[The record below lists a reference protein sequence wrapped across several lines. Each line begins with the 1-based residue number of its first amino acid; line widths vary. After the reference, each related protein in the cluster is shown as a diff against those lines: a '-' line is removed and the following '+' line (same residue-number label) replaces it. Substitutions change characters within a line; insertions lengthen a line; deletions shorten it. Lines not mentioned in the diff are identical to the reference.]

1 MEAFLKR
8 VLPESGDYVV
18 MTIDPQRPKEKP
30 RHVNGIKTV
39 GAMANVVQRLSM
51 HPLHIYFAVGSYE
64 LNRNKPRAKRCLF
77 LDLDQKEFGTK
88 QDAIKGMATFCRAT
102 GFPAPSIYVDSGR
115 GIHAYW
121 CFDQDLDTLGWKA
134 LATKFKAKCKEVG
147 FEADPSCTDDVA
159 RVLRVPG
166 TMNYK
171 EDPPVSCRVLKDTGV
186 SYDPKA
192 LLAALLPKQVSAL
205 AALAAVAGEGLS
217 AMPAA
222 VYEKVPYYGTEVATR
237 CGVIKEALETGGA
250 NQTEP
255 LWSNVLSVLAFCEDG
270 LVMAHEVSKGHASYD
285 EASCQKKF
293 EYKLKKKEEGA
304 LKPVLCST
312 FAQYRSSVCA
322 GCTYAQTINTP
333 LVLGK
338 KADANYLPPGYIMKP
353 TGVYKVKKGVEDQ
366 PDTLTLVFPYCIAH
380 VDLMQNGAGLL
391 AKLTFTSSHNTIRTE
406 VPWLSFVGQ
415 SSEVDKVLALSGV
428 IVSSTHV
435 TELKYIMAYW
445 LKKIQ
450 DIKNATKTHTT
461 NMGWGQRNGEYVFT
475 AGPFIHHKDG
485 RADTF
490 THVETQLLKDYEP
503 QGDRA
508 VWDHAASVVLKDGR
522 PAIASTVLTAFSAP
536 LMKFT
541 GAPGITYSICS
552 TASGTGKTTA
562 LKLAQAVWA
571 HPVRAMAML
580 DDTPNSVAKKLGFIN
595 NLPAYWDEVRLTN
608 DFTSFIK
615 MIFQL
620 GQGKEKSR
628 LTPGI
633 KQQEMGTWE
642 TMIIMATNERIVD
655 HVDHIVRS
663 SDAGRMRV
671 FEIQLPRIAGGA
683 NASVGRD
690 VDKLVD
696 NYGHVGQQYAQFLAT
711 NKAKIERLVH
721 VIQDK
726 VVKDLKTAPE
736 ERFWVAFVASQIA
749 AASIV
754 NQLGIISVDPAKL
767 QKWLYAELVNQRI
780 GAGRNY
786 LPPNEAAVNAVLQWA
801 EFHRDQLV
809 VTEFAGG
816 KKGYGVM
823 THQPISKEIIGLIA
837 RKDQKLR
844 IKESHFKAW
853 VHSTLQHSPTVLI
866 GELVSLGLATQKKA
880 SVTAGLANTTSARFP
895 CIEVDLTTSAFTALI
910 EEP

>member
-1 MEAFLKR
+1 MEAFLTR

-39 GAMANVVQRLSM
+39 GAMVNVVQRLSQ
-51 HPLHIYFAVGSYE
+51 HPLHVYFAVGSYE
-64 LNRNKPRAKRCLF
+64 LLRTKPRAKRCLF
-77 LDLDQKEFGTK
+77 LDLDQKEFGSK
-88 QDAIKGMATFCRAT
+88 QDAIKELGLFCKST
-102 GFPAPSIYVDSGR
+102 GFPMPGIIVDSGR
-115 GIHAYW
+115 GIHVYW
-121 CFDQDLDTLGWKA
+121 PFDQDIDVVAWRA
-134 LATKFKAKCKEVG
+134 LAGKLKAKCKEVG

-166 TMNYK
+166 TLNYK
-171 EDPPVSCRVLKDTGV
+171 EDPPVPCRLIKDTGV

-192 LLAALLPKQVSAL
+192 LLAALMPKQVPAL
-205 AALAAVAGEGLS
+205 AALAAAAGEGLS
-217 AMPAA
+217 AMPAPT
-222 VYEKVPYYGTEVATR
+222 YEKVPYYGNEIAVR
-237 CGVIKEALETGGA
+237 CGVMKEALETGGA
-250 NQTEP
+250 NQIEP
-255 LWSNVLSVLAFCEDG
+255 LWSNVLSILAFCEDG
-270 LVMAHEVSKGHASYD
+270 HVMAHEVSKGHTSYD
-285 EASCQKKF
+285 TDGCQKKF
-293 EYKLKKKEEGA
+293 DYKLKRKEEGQ

-312 FAQYRSSVCA
+312 FAQYRSSICA
-322 GCTYAQTINTP
+322 GCMYAQTINTP

-338 KADANYLPPGYIMKP
+338 RADANYLPPGYVMKP

-366 PDTLTLVFPYCIAH
+366 PDTVTLVFPYCIAH

-391 AKLTFTSSHNTIRTE
+391 AKLTFTSAHNTIRTE

-415 SSEVDKVLALSGV
+415 GSDINKTLALSGL
-428 IVSSTHV
+428 IVADHHV
-435 TELKYIMAYW
+435 NELKHIMAYW

-450 DIKNATKTHTT
+450 DIKNATRTQTT
-461 NMGWGQRNGEYVFT
+461 NMGWGIRNGEHVFA
-475 AGPFIHHKDG
+475 AGPYIHHKDG
-485 RADTF
+485 RTDTF
-490 THVETQLLKDYEP
+490 THIETQLLKDYEP
-503 QGDRA
+503 TGDRA
-508 VWDHAASVVLKDGR
+508 KWDHAASVVLKDGR
-522 PAIASTVLTAFSAP
+522 PAIAATVLTAFSAP

-541 GAPGITYSICS
+541 GAPGITFSICS

-571 HPVRAMAML
+571 HPVRSMAML

-608 DFTSFIK
+608 DFSSFIK

-620 GQGKEKSR
+620 GQGKEKAR
-628 LTPGI
+628 LTSAV

-671 FEIQLPRIAGGA
+671 FEIQLPKIAGGA

-690 VDKLVD
+690 VERLTD
-696 NYGHVGQQYAQFLAT
+696 NYGHVGQQYAKYLAANHGT
-711 NKAKIERLVH
+711 VSKLVH
-721 VIQDK
+721 TLQDK
-726 VVKDLKTAPE
+726 VVRDLKAAPE
-736 ERFWVAFVASQIA
+736 ERFWTAFVASQLTA
-749 AASIV
+749 ANLVNHIGIV
-754 NQLGIISVDPAKL
+754 QIDIPKL
-767 QKWLYAELVNQRI
+767 QQWLYSEFLSQRV

-786 LPPNEAAVNAVLQWA
+786 MQPQEAAINAVLQWA

-816 KKGYGVM
+816 KKGYGLVTTVPM
-823 THQPISKEIIGLIA
+823 SKEIVGLIA
-837 RKDQKLR
+837 RKDGKLR

-853 VHSTLQHSPTVLI
+853 VYSALQHSPTVLI
-866 GELVSLGLATQKKA
+866 GQLTTLGLASLKKA
-880 SVTAGLANTTSARFP
+880 SVTAGTANSTSARFP
-895 CIEVDLTTSAFTALI
+895 VIEVDLTNSAFAKLI